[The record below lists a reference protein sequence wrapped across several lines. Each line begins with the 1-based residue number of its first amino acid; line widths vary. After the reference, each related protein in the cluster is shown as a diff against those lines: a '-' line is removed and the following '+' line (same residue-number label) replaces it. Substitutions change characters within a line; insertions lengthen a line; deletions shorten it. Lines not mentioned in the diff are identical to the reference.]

1 MKQSNS
7 RNSAFQLTASQG
19 GWPHLAGWPLSVPYF
34 NSQPHKEADKDVI
47 VPSRPIWYFNSQPH
61 KEADFGSPS
70 ALIYTLYFNS
80 QPHKEADVSQ
90 HTRCF
95 GIWTFQLTASQGGW
109 RDRYSFCPKRQDFN
123 SQPHKEADRLI
134 FMHSHQAN
142 LFQLTASQ
150 GGWRWNGDMYGVCRY
165 ISTHS
170 LTRRLTRYRLDLRP
184 QLYISTHSLTRR
196 LTGQPDTTQNIELI
210 STHSLTRRLT
220 EYLTAYSSRNWYF
233 NSQPLKEA
241 DSNFRQKHIYPKLI
255 FLLIIH
261 ISLIFYSNHHILNYF
276 SCKLYVFPGANVLEY
291 FCELTFRT
299 IILRYL

>member
-1 MKQSNS
+1 MP
-7 RNSAFQLTASQG
+7 G
-19 GWPHLAGWPLSVPYF
+19 YF
-34 NSQPHKEADKDVI
+34 NSQPHKEADI
-47 VPSRPIWYFNSQPH
+47 IPLC
-61 KEADFGSPS
+61 PS
-70 ALIYTLYFNS
+70 A
-80 QPHKEADVSQ
+80 
-90 HTRCF
+90 HT
-95 GIWTFQLTASQGGW
+95 TVFQLTASQGGW

-233 NSQPLKEA
+233 NSQPHKEA
-241 DSNFRQKHIYPKLI
+241 DC
-255 FLLIIH
+255 
-261 ISLIFYSNHHILNYF
+261 ILPVIVCGLSKFQLTASQGGWQQFQTKTYLSKTDF
-276 SCKLYVFPGANVLEY
+276 STYY
-291 FCELTFRT
+291 T
-299 IILRYL
+299 Y